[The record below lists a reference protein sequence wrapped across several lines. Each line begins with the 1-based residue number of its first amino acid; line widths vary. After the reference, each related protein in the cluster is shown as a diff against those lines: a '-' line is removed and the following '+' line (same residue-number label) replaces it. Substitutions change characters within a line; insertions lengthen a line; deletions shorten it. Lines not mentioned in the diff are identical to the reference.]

1 MSNTALV
8 LFVLLFCIL
17 LGIVPLWPYSGTWG
31 YGPTGGVAILLVI
44 LLVLIMLGR
53 I

>member
-1 MSNTALV
+1 MSALSLILLVALV
-8 LFVLLFCIL
+8 CIL
-17 LGIVPLWPYSGTWG
+17 LGIVPIYDYSRSWG
-31 YGPTGGVAILLVI
+31 YGPSGGVAILLVI